1 MQPALESRLMAL
13 PPELRCHV
21 YSFLPE
27 LVYKY
32 IWPVVKSSPVG
43 VCSWPYYRL
52 PTSLLLISKLIYQE
66 TGDALVQKQLRNL
79 NEQYPPVVVLGP
91 AKLQYEPRNGFMD
104 ELFGLLSRHN
114 GNTSSVYDGS
124 ETLAGRNPK
133 RICNG
138 ITAWTNQSL
147 ETRLG
152 VHWEQVYQRLPRELG
167 YSKENLETFV
177 TCTLTRMAHNNAK
190 EARIRL
196 LIRGSAL
203 NKAWLWERRMMD
215 YLIQYKT
222 RAILNFRC
230 DAESMRSS
238 EAVTVVLP
246 PQPHGDYVDEFIA
259 WMRGENFG
267 FELEAPSI
275 QDERLFS
282 EHGHYNTYHGN
293 VKAEMV

>member
-1 MQPALESRLMAL
+1 MQPALASRLMAL
-13 PPELRCHV
+13 PPELRCHI

-32 IWPVVKSSPVG
+32 IWPVFKSSPAG

-66 TGDALVQKQLRNL
+66 TRDASVQKRLCDL

-91 AKLQYEPRNGFMD
+91 ANSMYKPRNGFMD

-114 GNTSSVYDGS
+114 GNTSSLYDVS
-124 ETLAGRNPK
+124 NTLAERTPK
-133 RICNG
+133 RICHD
-138 ITAWTNQSL
+138 IRAWTNRSL
-147 ETRLG
+147 EARLR
-152 VHWEQVYQRLPRELG
+152 VHWEQVYQRFPRELG
-167 YSKENLETFV
+167 YSEENLETFV

-196 LIRGSAL
+196 LIRGSAF
-203 NKAWLWERRMMD
+203 NNAWLWERRMME
-215 YLIQYKT
+215 YLLQYKT
-222 RAILNFRC
+222 RALLTFHC
-230 DAESMRSS
+230 DAESMHSS
-238 EAVTVVLP
+238 EAVTIVLP
-246 PQPHGDYVDEFIA
+246 PQPHGSYVDNFIA
-259 WMRGENFG
+259 RMLEENFG

-282 EHGHYNTYHGN
+282 EHGHYSIHHGN
-293 VKAEMV
+293 EKADTL

>member
-1 MQPALESRLMAL
+1 MQPALASRLVAL
-13 PPELRCHV
+13 PPELRCHI

-52 PTSLLLISKLIYQE
+52 PTSLLLTCKLIYQE
-66 TGDALVQKQLRNL
+66 TRDASIQKRLCDL

-91 AKLQYEPRNGFMD
+91 ANVLYEPRNGFMD

-124 ETLAGRNPK
+124 ETLAGRTPK
-133 RICNG
+133 CICRG

-167 YSKENLETFV
+167 YSEKNLEIFV
-177 TCTLTRMAHNNAK
+177 ACTLTRMAHNNAK
-190 EARIRL
+190 EVRIRL
-196 LIRGSAL
+196 VIRGSAF
-203 NKAWLWERRMMD
+203 NNAWIFERRMMD
-215 YLIQYKT
+215 YVLQYKT
-222 RAILNFRC
+222 RALGNSRC
-230 DAESMRSS
+230 DAESMRAK

-246 PQPHGDYVDEFIA
+246 PQPHGSYVDEFIA
-259 WMRGENFG
+259 WMLEDNLG
-267 FELEAPSI
+267 FELEAPSV
-275 QDERLFS
+275 QDERLFCK
-282 EHGHYNTYHGN
+282 HGHYANHHGDE
-293 VKAEMV
+293 KIDTS